1 MKCHHLCHILLLS
14 SFFRISLVPTKT
26 FLHSLLFFLS
36 FHLRPPSS
44 SFFLSFFLS
53 LLVNT
58 LFCRQKLYLIFSL
71 TTPQRLFLSPITY
84 TNFSPLSHPHTQKN
98 HRNCS
103 IHIEIAW
110 SKNIYINW
118 TLCVDAKLG
127 RFLTIQKYY
136 YSQTVA
142 YLSQLILNIKRL
154 DFI

>member
-26 FLHSLLFFLS
+26 FLHSLLSLNAS
-36 FHLRPPSS
+36 II
-44 SFFLSFFLS
+44 FFLS

-58 LFCRQKLYLIFSL
+58 LFCRQKLYLFFSL

-84 TNFSPLSHPHTQKN
+84 TNISPLSHPHTQKN
-98 HRNCS
+98 HRDCS

>member
-1 MKCHHLCHILLLS
+1 MSSSLSHPFTFFLLS
-14 SFFRISLVPTKT
+14 HLLSTYKNIFTLFT
-26 FLHSLLFFLS
+26 FLPLLSLKAS
-36 FHLRPPSS
+36 II
-44 SFFLSFFLS
+44 FFLS

-58 LFCRQKLYLIFSL
+58 LFCRQKLYLFFSL

-98 HRNCS
+98 HRDCS

>member
-1 MKCHHLCHILLLS
+1 MSSSLSHPFTFFLLS
-14 SFFRISLVPTKT
+14 HLLSTYKNIFTLFT
-26 FLHSLLFFLS
+26 FLPLLSLKAS
-36 FHLRPPSS
+36 II
-44 SFFLSFFLS
+44 FFLS

-58 LFCRQKLYLIFSL
+58 LFCRQKLYLFFSL

-84 TNFSPLSHPHTQKN
+84 TNFSSLSHPHTQKN
-98 HRNCS
+98 HRDCS